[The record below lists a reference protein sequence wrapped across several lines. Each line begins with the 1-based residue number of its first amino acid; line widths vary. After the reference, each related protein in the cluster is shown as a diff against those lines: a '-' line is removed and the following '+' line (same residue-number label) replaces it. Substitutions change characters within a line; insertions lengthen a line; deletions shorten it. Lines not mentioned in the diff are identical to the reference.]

1 MPRSRK
7 RKKFQTTKN
16 TQPSNSTDMK
26 NVFDINDLS
35 KITNKFE
42 SELDGKSFG
51 IILNINTNNYG
62 NWVTFSMMKL
72 DTAIEIAEKY
82 QGVLEKHNYDDCK
95 FFGDCILTEFEE
107 NREVTEPA
115 HRTMVITAIN
125 SYINQIKENLHTI
138 HNLWVEFK
146 VQINYDEK
154 TYGVDISAQRLS
166 SFQSFKNRIKE
177 IGQYEEDIIDE
188 IKTNDTTIDD
198 TEKVVNDADYSVDDI
213 IIDEDV
219 IPIKGV
225 KYDVLSKL
233 KTSMS
238 LLEIGQTI
246 KLPKNDRLRSAV
258 YTLNTKYFPEKRFS
272 CYDGEDK
279 FVVFLNN
286 NKD

>member
-1 MPRSRK
+1 MGRNRK
-7 RKKFQTTKN
+7 RKNYLTTKHTHN
-16 TQPSNSTDMK
+16 GRSSQKSNMDLK
-26 NVFDINDLS
+26 YVFDINDLS

-82 QGVLEKHNYDDCK
+82 QGMLEKHNYDDSK

-107 NREVTEPA
+107 NRQVTEPA
-115 HRTMVITAIN
+115 HRVMVITAIQ
-125 SYINQIKENLHTI
+125 SYINQIKQNLHTI

-154 TYGVDISAQRLS
+154 TYVVDISAQRLS

-198 TEKVVNDADYSVDDI
+198 ITIDDITIVDDG
-213 IIDEDV
+213 
-219 IPIKGV
+219 IKPMYGL
-225 KYDVLSKL
+225 KIEVLEKL
-233 KTSMS
+233 KSSMNI
-238 LLEIGQTI
+238 LQIGQTI
-246 KLPKNDRLRSAV
+246 KLKRDENLRKAV
-258 YTLNTKYFPEKRFS
+258 YKLNQNFFPNKKFS
-272 CYDGEDK
+272 VYDGQDSMI
-279 FVVFLNN
+279 VFLKN
-286 NKD
+286 